1 MERSTSRGGSGDVVG
16 RGCLHR
22 PGVAWGHP
30 PGSFGQS
37 PHQRG
42 CLHRPEGGILPAHP
56 ANPPLYLHHIPYP
69 YCNPIHFNKS
79 TIEREDPFPLAST
92 RESASYDPG
101 AADSKERGTFFAP
114 QRGQRSGCSS
124 LCTTSPHTGHTQCRA
139 TSLTRSARLTIPTS
153 RP

>member
-22 PGVAWGHP
+22 PGVAWG
-30 PGSFGQS
+30 
-37 PHQRG
+37 
-42 CLHRPEGGILPAHP
+42 ILPAHS

-139 TSLTRSARLTIPTS
+139 TSLTRSARLTI
-153 RP
+153 